1 MPATTPR
8 TPNRPILAGVWLSML
23 LATAC
28 TPGDDSIDG
37 SDTDGPATGPDM
49 EVPVMKDSTPPSGD
63 PDRLSEATEAAR
75 ADLAGRMNVETA
87 EIDVVERRFVTWR
100 NGAMGCP
107 EPDMMYT
114 QALVP
119 GVWIRLAIGDQRF
132 DYHGSRSGTPFL
144 CPTERAEAPLPP
156 DDEPLA

>member
-1 MPATTPR
+1 MPATTHR
-8 TPNRPILAGVWLSML
+8 TPNGPILAGVWLGML
-23 LATAC
+23 LAAGC
-28 TPGDDSIDG
+28 APGGDSSG
-37 SDTDGPATGPDM
+37 DTDPGSQAAGPDM

-63 PDRLSEATEAAR
+63 SDRMSEATEAAR

-87 EIDVVERRFVTWR
+87 DIEVVERRFVTWR

-144 CPTERAEAPLPP
+144 CPTERSEAPLPP